1 MFGTIIIEDQINVF
15 PCELNNFS
23 ESLSLNSQ
31 SNSNP
36 ETVDPLVIL
45 RNRINDKYLN
55 KVVKN
60 AGLMIYFVGFDGV
73 DHADIDDDGGLL
85 YSVTFKMIAF
95 KPYIGEIIEGV
106 IVGSDST
113 GLTVSLGFFND
124 VKIPCS
130 DLREPKSI
138 DSNTKLWSWDYENHK
153 LYYFID
159 STIRFKVS
167 NILFN
172 DQVNDNEMPSMVI
185 VGNVQGD
192 GLGMI
197 SWWI

>member
-1 MFGTIIIEDQINVF
+1 MFGTINIEDQVNVS
-15 PCELNNFS
+15 PSELNHFS
-23 ESLSLNSQ
+23 ESPSLDLQ
-31 SNSNP
+31 SNSDSKV
-36 ETVDPLVIL
+36 TDPLVIL
-45 RNRINDKYLN
+45 RKRINDKYLN

-60 AGLMIYFVGFDGV
+60 AGLMIYFIGFDDIG
-73 DHADIDDDGGLL
+73 HAEIDDDGGLL

-106 IVGSDST
+106 VIGSDST

-138 DSNTKLWSWDYENHK
+138 DSNTKLWSWEYENHK
-153 LYYFID
+153 LCYFID
-159 STIRFKVS
+159 STIRFRVS
-167 NILFN
+167 NVVFN
-172 DQVNDNEMPSMVI
+172 DQTHDSGLPSMVI
-185 VGNVQGD
+185 LGNVQSD

-197 SWWI
+197 SWWT